1 MNIIKRGKFVTSNK
15 TIKCG
20 FLLVFGLLFI
30 FAGDAFAQRK
40 SVSGAEVTGT
50 FSQCYA
56 GKYKGTCSR
65 IEVQAL
71 GGGKIKVG
79 FDLVYPF
86 IDGTGGVMVNMGKE
100 LGEALIVGDKAVY
113 IKGDSGGC
121 KITLHFKRPGVLIA
135 EQEDSDGAQCG
146 FGLNVAATGTFKKTS
161 AKKPKFEGYDL

>member
-1 MNIIKRGKFVTSNK
+1 MTCNK
-15 TIKCG
+15 TIKFS
-20 FLLVFGLLFI
+20 FLLVLGLVFA
-30 FAGDAFAQRK
+30 FAGGTFAQRK

-50 FSQCYA
+50 FRQCYT

-113 IKGDSGGC
+113 IKGDNGGC
-121 KITLHFKRPGVLIA
+121 RITLHFKSPGVLVA
-135 EQEDSDGAQCG
+135 KQEDSDGAQCG
-146 FGLNVAATGTFKKTS
+146 FGFNVAAAGTFKKTS
-161 AKKPKFEGYDL
+161 AKRPKFEGYVL